1 MRNAEVACGLTLLVL
16 GLLVLWGSLKL
27 NIGWGFNGPEAG
39 FFPFWLAVGLVI
51 SSGFITFEA
60 LLSKIPSIQK
70 PFVKREGL
78 FSVIKVALP
87 AFVMVGLTE
96 VIGLYLAALIYI
108 AVYMRWIGKHSWV
121 TTALVSFLVPL
132 ASYFIFDKWFL
143 IPMPRGHW
151 DLISRLL

>member
-1 MRNAEVACGLTLLVL
+1 MRNAEVACGLSLLVL
-16 GLLVLWGSLKL
+16 GLLVLWESLKL

-51 SSGFITFEA
+51 SSGFITVQAF
-60 LLSKIPSIQK
+60 LSKNPAIRQH
-70 PFVKREGL
+70 FVKREGL

-87 AFVMVGLTE
+87 AFVMVALTE
-96 VIGLYLAALIYI
+96 AIGLYPAALIYL
-108 AVYMRWIGKHSWV
+108 AVYMRWIGKHSWM
-121 TTALVSFLVPL
+121 TTVLVSVLVPL

-143 IPMPRGHW
+143 ILMPRGHW